1 MYLDIIIIVIL
12 LLVAAFLFRRLSNF
26 FYMFAAIDIF
36 LRIITFLKYNIKVP
50 ELQSFLNECFSENVF
65 EILAKYTN
73 GVLYDCLVWT
83 CVGFYVVFLGY
94 IVSYIITGR
103 K

>member
-1 MYLDIIIIVIL
+1 MYIDIAIIIIL
-12 LLVAAFLFRRLSNF
+12 LLVAAFLFRKLSNF

-36 LRIITFLKYNIKVP
+36 LRIITFLKYNIKIP
-50 ELQSFLNECFSENVF
+50 ELQSFFNKYFSENIF

-73 GVLYDCLVWT
+73 GLLYDCLAWV
-83 CVGFYVVFLGY
+83 CVGFYVIFLGY